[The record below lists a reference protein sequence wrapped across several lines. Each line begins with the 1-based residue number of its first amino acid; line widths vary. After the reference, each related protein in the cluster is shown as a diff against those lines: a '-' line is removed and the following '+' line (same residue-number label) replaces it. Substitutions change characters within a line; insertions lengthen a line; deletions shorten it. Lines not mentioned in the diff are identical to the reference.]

1 MQAVPQARRSG
12 LPSSVCGDFPD
23 FDVLERDCGGRVL
36 LDPFACLL
44 RRIFR
49 FEDDHREPVV
59 LFPRPIARDKTR
71 RLRHARDHRTLMR
84 SGEMRVG
91 GAEPLGRVRIPERP
105 VVAARI
111 NLERVRN
118 VRGHEVPVEGD
129 VVGNEP

>member
-59 LFPRPIARDKTR
+59 LSFRVQWPATKPGACVTR
-71 RLRHARDHRTLMR
+71 GTT
-84 SGEMRVG
+84 
-91 GAEPLGRVRIPERP
+91 GR
-105 VVAARI
+105 
-111 NLERVRN
+111 
-118 VRGHEVPVEGD
+118 
-129 VVGNEP
+129 

>member
-49 FEDDHREPVV
+49 FEMTIESP
-59 LFPRPIARDKTR
+59 LF
-71 RLRHARDHRTLMR
+71 
-84 SGEMRVG
+84 SFRVQ
-91 GAEPLGRVRIPERP
+91 
-105 VVAARI
+105 
-111 NLERVRN
+111 
-118 VRGHEVPVEGD
+118 
-129 VVGNEP
+129 